1 MGIIV
6 VMVYGDM
13 NGPGGSK
20 VWGFCSVVRIS
31 LRMNMDVEQVTFKEA
46 VPVVVKSLPDLC

>member
-1 MGIIV
+1 MRIMV

-13 NGPGGSK
+13 NGLGGSK
-20 VWGFCSVVRIS
+20 VWGFSSVVRIS

-46 VPVVVKSLPDLC
+46 VPVVVEFVDLPC